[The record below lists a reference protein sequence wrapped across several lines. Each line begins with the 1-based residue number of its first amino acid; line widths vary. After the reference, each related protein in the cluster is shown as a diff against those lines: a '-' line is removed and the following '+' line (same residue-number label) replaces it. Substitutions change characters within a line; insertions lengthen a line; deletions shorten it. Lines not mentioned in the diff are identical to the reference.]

1 MLRLQE
7 PLPRP
12 ALRWMKDEIRR
23 RLPESKIPQALGLVN
38 KSLDGYDE
46 VKQVVNVNYTR
57 HSYNGRVLGR
67 AFADAGMQGMPRQ
80 VRGAFATMAGLHDID
95 AVACQPTLL
104 SQFCAKNGIDTPVLN
119 AYIQHRDA
127 TLEAV
132 VAQAGCA
139 RDDAKDAFNAATFLS
154 SLRYFYTEF
163 NCEHIDLLEDYA
175 DEMHRISKA
184 LIAAAPE
191 YYEAVKA
198 GPHKHLGS
206 KPAARFVALVV
217 QTIEHDCLMAA
228 VGFIQAAGIGV
239 ATLCFDGALIT
250 GDTVDLDRLA
260 DHVQAE
266 TGYRLQWKF
275 KPHETTIAV
284 PDAVANSPD
293 MTAEVAAMWAE
304 ARKEK
309 VDYLAKVFLALKPGF
324 GRYATG
330 SWYIFNGVYYDKAD
344 DHSPLRPKI
353 SGALIPILQADMG
366 SVASQIESEKLA
378 ASEPDADTKSIGW
391 RVKQLEDTLK
401 ALRKLD
407 IKLNRPKFV
416 DEIITSL
423 QGLCF
428 AGPRWIDALGS
439 NFHLLGFEDGVF
451 DCSIN
456 QFRKATPDDM
466 MVRSVGMRIA
476 DVQLE
481 RPDKRQFIDNLLS
494 TYMCGD
500 ADKITYLKALLG
512 SMVHGGNK
520 RQKINIWGSA
530 GRSGRGTVMS
540 MVGKAL
546 GSFNT
551 TFDMS
556 VFAQRGISRSSTGP
570 NTTVE
575 KLKFAYTGFTDEP
588 ETGDSLAV
596 GILKK
601 LSGLSPMTTRGM
613 YGKADYE
620 FVSPTKVFL
629 ICNEKPPFQ
638 DRSRGMFDRVELLM
652 WMYYVAPEE
661 RDPQFDRLVNNPEVH
676 AQLLRMML
684 EWWRETGFA
693 FEAPASI
700 IKESHDYCITNDPL
714 ARFMGEN
721 FEKSPTGKIAMAR
734 LVDDYMKNDDELKDF
749 YYKTCNRNR
758 SQLAE
763 MLRVKGHNVRRSNQN
778 QLYIFGLAP
787 KQNAPMFVGSAAM
800 DGDGDGDG
808 DEA

>member
-1 MLRLQE
+1 MQLQE

-12 ALRWMKDEIRR
+12 ALRWMKDEVRR
-23 RLPESKIPQALGLVN
+23 RLPESKIPQALGLIN
-38 KSLDGYDE
+38 KSLDSYDE
-46 VKQVVNVNYTR
+46 VKKEVNVNYAR
-57 HSYNGRVLGR
+57 HVYHGKVLGR
-67 AFADAGMQGMPRQ
+67 AFADCGMQGMPRV
-80 VRGAFATMAGLHDID
+80 VRGALATMAGLHDID

-104 SQFCAKNGIDTPVLN
+104 SQFCAKNGIDTPVL
-119 AYIQHRDA
+119 ASYIKNR
-127 TLEAV
+127 EAILDTV
-132 VAQAGCA
+132 VQQACCK
-139 RDDAKDAFNAATFLS
+139 REDAKDAFNAATFLS

-163 NCEHIDLLEDYA
+163 NCEHIDVLEEYA

-184 LIAAAPE
+184 LIKAAPE
-191 YYEAVKA
+191 YYDAVKVE
-198 GPHKHLGS
+198 PHKHLGS
-206 KPAARFVALVV
+206 KPAARFVALLV
-217 QTIEHDCLMAA
+217 QTIEHECLIAA
-228 VGFIQAAGIGV
+228 IEFIKAAGIGV
-239 ATLCFDGALIT
+239 VTLCFDGALIT
-250 GDTVDLDRLA
+250 GDTLDLNRLA
-260 DHVQAE
+260 DHVQTQ
-266 TGYRLQWKF
+266 TGYRLEWKF

-284 PDAVANSPD
+284 PHAVASSPD

-309 VDYLAKVFLALKPGF
+309 VDYLAKVFLALNPGF

-353 SGALIPILQADMG
+353 SGALIPILQADMD
-366 SVASQIESEKLA
+366 SVTTQIEA
-378 ASEPDADTKSIGW
+378 TRQTADEPDADTKAIGW
-391 RVKQLEDTLK
+391 RVKELEDTLK

-407 IKLNRPKFV
+407 VKLNRPKFV

-423 QGLCF
+423 QGQCF
-428 AGPRWIDALGS
+428 AGQRWIDALGS

-456 QFRKATPDDM
+456 QFRKATPEDM
-466 MVRSVGMRIA
+466 LVRSVGMRIA
-476 DVQLE
+476 DVQVE
-481 RPDKRQFIDNLLS
+481 RPDKRQFIDNLIA

-500 ADKITYLKALLG
+500 ADKIAYLKALLG

-520 RQKINIWGSA
+520 RQKIFIWGSA

-540 MVGKAL
+540 MVSKAL
-546 GSFNT
+546 GTFNT
-551 TFDMS
+551 TFDMA
-556 VFAQRGISRSSTGP
+556 VFAQRGIARSSTGP

-588 ETGDSLAV
+588 ETGDRLAV

-613 YGKADYE
+613 WGKADYE
-620 FVSPTKVFL
+620 FVSPTKVVL
-629 ICNEKPPFQ
+629 ICNEKPPFE

-661 RDPQFDRLVNNPEVH
+661 RDPQFDQLVNNPEVH

-684 EWWRETGFA
+684 EWWSETGFA

-700 IKESHDYCITNDPL
+700 VKESRDYCITNDPL
-714 ARFMGEN
+714 ARFMDEN
-721 FEKSPTGKIAMAR
+721 FEKSPTGKISMGR

-749 YYKTCNRNR
+749 YYKTCNRNK

-763 MLRVKGHNVRRSNQN
+763 MLRVKGHEVRRSNQN
-778 QLYIFGLAP
+778 QLYLFGLAP
-787 KQNAPMFVGSAAM
+787 KRNAPMFVGPAAM
-800 DGDGDGDG
+800 DDDGD
-808 DEA
+808 DES

>member
-1 MLRLQE
+1 MQLQE

-46 VKQVVNVNYTR
+46 VNHQVTVNYGR
-57 HSYNGRVLGR
+57 HTYGGRVLGR
-67 AFADAGMQGMPRQ
+67 AFADAGMQGMPRR

-104 SQFCAKNGIDTPVLN
+104 AQYCDKHHIDSPCLN
-119 AYIQHRDA
+119 AYIQNRDA

-132 VAQAGCA
+132 VRQAGCTREA
-139 RDDAKDAFNAATFLS
+139 AKEAFNAATFLS
-154 SLRYFYTEF
+154 SSRTFYSKCGD
-163 NCEHIDLLEDYA
+163 CEPISVLEDYA
-175 DEMHRISKA
+175 DEMLRLSMQIVK
-184 LIAAAPE
+184 LNPDL
-191 YYEAVKA
+191 YEAVKHR
-198 GPHKHLGS
+198 PDVR
-206 KPAARFVALVV
+206 KPTASCVSLVV

-228 VGFIQAAGIGV
+228 VDFVKAAGLGV
-239 ATLCFDGALIT
+239 VTLCFDGALIT
-250 GDTVDLDRLA
+250 GDNVDLDRLA
-260 DHVQAE
+260 DHVHAE

-275 KPHETTIAV
+275 KAHETDISI
-284 PDAVANSPD
+284 PESVATSPD
-293 MTAEVAAMWAE
+293 LTAEVAAMWAE

-309 VDYLAKVFLALKPGF
+309 IDYLAKVFLALNPGF

-330 SWYIFNGVYYDKAD
+330 SWYVFNGVYYDKAD
-344 DHSPLRPKI
+344 DNSPLRPKI
-353 SGALIPILQADMG
+353 SGALIPILQTDMG
-366 SVASQIESEKLA
+366 SLASQIEAAKLA
-378 ASEPDADTKSIGW
+378 AKEPEADTKEIGW

-407 IKLNRPKFV
+407 VKLNRPKFV

-451 DCSIN
+451 DCSTN

-476 DVQLE
+476 DVQIE

-500 ADKITYLKALLG
+500 ADKIAYLKALLG

-530 GRSGRGTVMS
+530 GRSGRGTVMA

-551 TFDMS
+551 TFDMA
-556 VFAQRGISRSSTGP
+556 VFAQRGIARNNTGP

-588 ETGDSLAV
+588 ETGDRLAV

-613 YGKADYE
+613 WGKADYE

-629 ICNEKPPFQ
+629 ICNEKPPFE

-652 WMYYVAPEE
+652 WMYYVSPEE
-661 RDPQFDRLVNNPEVH
+661 RDPHFDRLVNDSEVH

-684 EWWRETGFA
+684 EWWRETGFT

-700 IKESHDYCITNDPL
+700 VKESRDYCITNDPL
-714 ARFMGEN
+714 ARFMDEN
-721 FEKSPTGKIAMAR
+721 FEKSTTGKISIAR
-734 LVDDYMKNDDELKDF
+734 LVDDYMKSDDELKDF
-749 YYKTCNRNR
+749 YYNTCNRNK

-763 MLRVKGHNVRRSNQN
+763 MLRVKGHEVRRSNQN
-778 QLYIFGLAP
+778 QLYLFGLAP
-787 KQNAPMFVGSAAM
+787 KRNAPMFVGPAAM
-800 DGDGDGDG
+800 DCDDG